1 MKGQFCKTPGEK
13 LGPAGVV
20 HQSIRDA
27 IVNGH
32 VAPCTRLN
40 QLGLTREF
48 DVSEGD
54 PAASSSH
61 THARNEKQGSA

>member
-1 MKGQFCKTPGEK
+1 MKGKICKTPGEK

-32 VAPCTRLN
+32 IAPRTRLN

-48 DVSEGD
+48 DVSEAIRLRQAVI
-54 PAASSSH
+54 P
-61 THARNEKQGSA
+61 NEKQGSA